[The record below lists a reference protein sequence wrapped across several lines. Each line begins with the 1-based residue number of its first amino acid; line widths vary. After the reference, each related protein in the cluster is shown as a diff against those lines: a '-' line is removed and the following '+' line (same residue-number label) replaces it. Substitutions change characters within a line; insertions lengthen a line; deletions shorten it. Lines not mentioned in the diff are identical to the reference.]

1 MFLKVNSAQIYS
13 GSQSGAEAVMAAVL
27 LAVSIHGLEEWK
39 QRSDRLLEQIKR
51 WLTDPIVTQ
60 VSSQALLLVLGV
72 ILSLPE
78 LELLTWEPHMLRLPL
93 QRETERE
100 KYSTPIQWSIHSVFV
115 MT

>member
-39 QRSDRLLEQIKR
+39 HRSDRLLEQIKR

-93 QRETERE
+93 QRETDRERE
-100 KYSTPIQWSIHSVFV
+100 KH
-115 MT
+115 